1 MTYVPDLHWSGVDAI
16 SMYVDDESGLRSE
29 QKVVNVVVNDVNDAA
44 IVELP
49 MTDGIPLVDA
59 IEDETI
65 NVEGVRIIDV
75 DLGPYSILELSIR
88 PGNGTISF
96 SQTKGIKYSKEK
108 NVFIGQLDALN
119 RALRGMSYKGS
130 IDFFGFDKIEFAVR
144 EPGTQSKTTTATLW
158 INIKATNGK
167 PKVITNPVNFTI
179 GCPTLQGFWY
189 IFSQ

>member
-1 MTYVPDLHWSGVDAI
+1 MMNQVS
-16 SMYVDDESGLRSE
+16 LRT
-29 QKVVNVVVNDVNDAA
+29 KVVNVVVNDVNDAA

-130 IDFFGFDKIEFAVR
+130 IDFGFDKIEFAVR

-158 INIKATNGK
+158 INIKAANDK
-167 PKVITNPVNFTI
+167 PRIITNPVNFTI
-179 GCPTLQGFWY
+179 GYQPYMLLVYFQLVILIIPISKR
-189 IFSQ
+189 IFPPQ